1 MATEYVPA
9 LPEGYVYSLAKARNL
24 LTGWGQGLPTLVL
37 DEKTMTWRRIDSPAT
52 AEPLQPHGA

>member
-1 MATEYVPA
+1 MVTEYVPA
-9 LPEGYVYSLAKARNL
+9 LPEGYTYGLAKASNR

-37 DEKTMTWRRIDSPAT
+37 DEETMTWRRIDSPAT